1 MREPFWRAIAA
12 VLYGRRLRDRR
23 LEFLLGTIAVLV
35 GAAILFVAVL
45 PAYWD

>member
-1 MREPFWRAIAA
+1 MWRVIAA
-12 VLYGRRLRDRR
+12 FLDFGHIRDRR
-23 LEFLLGTIAVLV
+23 LKFALGTIAVLI